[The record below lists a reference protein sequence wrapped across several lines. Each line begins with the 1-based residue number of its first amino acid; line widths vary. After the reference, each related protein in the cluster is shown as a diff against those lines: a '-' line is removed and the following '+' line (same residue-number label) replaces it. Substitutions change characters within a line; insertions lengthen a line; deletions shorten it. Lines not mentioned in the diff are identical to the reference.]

1 MKEGLK
7 VTNVTFGDKIDKEKS
22 DGCRKNK
29 IPATGIALK
38 KPAEQLKLG

>member
-7 VTNVTFGDKIDKEKS
+7 VTGVTYGEKIDQEKS

-29 IPATGIALK
+29 IPATGITVK
-38 KPAEQLKLG
+38 KPAEQIKLG